1 MLEIR
6 KTAITFEESDLI
18 SLERIVLDS
27 DKDEALRFI
36 KKIVYERI
44 LHSQHGKLKS
54 LLDGESN
61 SVQTFK
67 RDNE

>member
-44 LHSQHGKLKS
+44 LYSQHGKLKS